1 MVELF
6 STRGIITMRSETVSH
21 SIKRRSMRKNN
32 NVSSWSSVC
41 RTKPLSKLEM
51 VEVVK
56 NDVNFIFDN
65 CINLMKQCRKNHC
78 KCVGKT
84 KFKSALVTK
93 TGGGKQILTMSEAYD
108 YLKFLVNDLLP
119 YYLFASERLAE
130 LESHLDSSLSRI
142 TDESLAMVESI
153 AQADVKFKK
162 VLPFACS

>member
-1 MVELF
+1 MQAK
-6 STRGIITMRSETVSH
+6 TVSRPIKSR
-21 SIKRRSMRKNN
+21 SIRKKNN
-32 NVSSWSSVC
+32 ISSWSSVC
-41 RTKPLSKLEM
+41 RTRPLSKLEM

-56 NDVNFIFDN
+56 NDVNFLLDN

-93 TGGGKQILTMSEAYD
+93 TGGGKQILMMSEAHD

-119 YYLFASERLAE
+119 YYLFASERSSD
-130 LESHLDSSLSRI
+130 LESHLDASLSRI
-142 TDESLAMVESI
+142 TDEALAMVESI